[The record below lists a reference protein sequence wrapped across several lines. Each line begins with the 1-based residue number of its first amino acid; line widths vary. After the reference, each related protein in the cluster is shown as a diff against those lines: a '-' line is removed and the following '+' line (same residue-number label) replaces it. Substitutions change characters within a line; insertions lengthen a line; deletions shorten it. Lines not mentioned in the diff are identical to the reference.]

1 MKSGIAGSCGSSIF
15 NFLRNFNMA
24 FHCSCTNLQSYQQC
38 MRIPFSFHSHQ
49 FMSFLVFLIIA
60 ILTGVKWY
68 LIVILICTSLM
79 ISDVEHIVIY
89 LLAISVP
96 SWGKCLLKN
105 HVSCNHF
112 CSTPLLRTTWVA
124 YGIII
129 HTYRFQ

>member
-1 MKSGIAGSCGSSIF
+1 MKSGIAGSCGRSIF

-79 ISDVEHIVIY
+79 ISDVEHIFIY

-96 SWGKCLLKN
+96 YWGKRLLKN
-105 HVSCNHF
+105 HVSWNHF